1 MTRIASHID
10 IAVSP
15 ALCIRAI
22 QGTLGEARLLDA
34 ARALRP
40 GKEYSGW
47 VTTLVPDRRVEISF
61 AGLDPSSGKRSHTL
75 GWRVTYD
82 FMPVD
87 DGRTRVEVGVEY
99 ELLAA
104 IGAGGTM
111 RAQAENDIAHRLAA
125 MYVLEVGL
133 SAADARD
140 RLTGPAR
147 PGPNDE

>member
-1 MTRIASHID
+1 MTRVAAHLD
-10 IAVSP
+10 IAVPP

-47 VTTLVPDRRVEISF
+47 VTVLVPDRRVEISF
-61 AGLDPSSGKRSHTL
+61 AALEPGSGKRSHAL

-82 FMPVD
+82 LVPMD

-111 RAQAENDIAHRLAA
+111 RAQAENDVVHRLAA
-125 MYVLEVGL
+125 LYALEVGL
-133 SAADARD
+133 AAA
-140 RLTGPAR
+140 GEGA
-147 PGPNDE
+147 